1 MQMKRLL
8 YAIITLAL
16 LVVEILIALYIH
28 DDFIRPY
35 IGDVLVVIVIYT
47 FIRIII
53 PEKIKLLPLY
63 VFLFAAGVEVLQLFH
78 IVDLLGL
85 GDVRFFRVLIGSV
98 FDRKDIVCYGVG
110 CIFLGIYEW
119 IIRTK
124 EDGDIEK

>member
-63 VFLFAAGVEVLQLFH
+63 VFLFESS
-78 IVDLLGL
+78 I
-85 GDVRFFRVLIGSV
+85 
-98 FDRKDIVCYGVG
+98 
-110 CIFLGIYEW
+110 
-119 IIRTK
+119 
-124 EDGDIEK
+124 